1 MGILV
6 MFNEYIR
13 EKQQEII
20 DSLMGC
26 VRINSVEGEPEKGMP
41 FGRGPAEALEYA
53 LKLAGDMGFRTVNV
67 DNQVG
72 YAEYGEGEEM
82 TAVLGHLDIVPAG
95 DDWNYDPFGEIVGDR
110 IYGRGTLDDKGSM
123 IGALYALDAVRKS
136 GLSLKR
142 RIRIIFGTN
151 EETGSMD
158 MVRYNATE
166 EQPAMAFTP
175 DADYPVIFS
184 EKGIARVTV
193 SMNMQSRDGDTA
205 LCEAK
210 AGNAVNIVPQE
221 AHMTLKAADGTV
233 TELSAEGTAAHGSTP
248 ELGINAVSKL
258 MQDAGQCEICGDIKS
273 FIDFYNKHIGT
284 ETDGASLGI
293 ACSTEKF
300 GATTV
305 NVGLLEGSRDQI
317 KITLDCRYPAGEDF
331 GTRLENAGKLAAE
344 YGLTVELTENTEPLY
359 VPEDSFLVQTLQE
372 VYREQTG
379 DEAEP
384 VVIGGGTYAKSMKNT
399 VAFGPIFPGQE
410 NVIHQKDEYITIEN
424 LMKNVEIMAHAMY
437 RLAGGIQKQ

>member
-1 MGILV
+1 

-20 DSLMGC
+20 DSLLGC
-26 VRINSVEGEPEKGMP
+26 VRINSVEGEPEKGKP

-82 TAVLGHLDIVPAG
+82 TAVLGHLDIVPVG
-95 DDWNYDPFGEIVGDR
+95 DDWSHDPFGEIVGDR

-166 EQPAMAFTP
+166 EQPTMAFTP

-221 AHMTLKAADGTV
+221 AHMSLKAADGTV

-258 MQDAGQCEICGDIKS
+258 MQDAGK
-273 FIDFYNKHIGT
+273 
-284 ETDGASLGI
+284 
-293 ACSTEKF
+293 
-300 GATTV
+300 
-305 NVGLLEGSRDQI
+305 
-317 KITLDCRYPAGEDF
+317 
-331 GTRLENAGKLAAE
+331 
-344 YGLTVELTENTEPLY
+344 
-359 VPEDSFLVQTLQE
+359 
-372 VYREQTG
+372 
-379 DEAEP
+379 
-384 VVIGGGTYAKSMKNT
+384 
-399 VAFGPIFPGQE
+399 
-410 NVIHQKDEYITIEN
+410 
-424 LMKNVEIMAHAMY
+424 
-437 RLAGGIQKQ
+437 

>member
-1 MGILV
+1 MGILI
-6 MFNEYIR
+6 MFDEYIR
-13 EKQQEII
+13 DKQNEIT
-20 DSLMGC
+20 DSLLGC
-26 VRINSVEGEPEKGMP
+26 VRINSVEGEPEESMP

-53 LKLAGDMGFRTVNV
+53 LKLAGDMGFRTVNI

-72 YAEYGEGEEM
+72 YAEYGDGEEM
-82 TAVLGHLDIVPAG
+82 IAVLGHLDIVPAG
-95 DDWNYDPFGEIVGDR
+95 DGWSHDPFGETDGDR

-136 GLSLKR
+136 GLPLKR
-142 RIRIIFGTN
+142 RVRIIFGTN

-184 EKGIARVTV
+184 EKGIARVTI
-193 SMNMQSRDGDTA
+193 SMNMQNRDGDTA
-205 LCEAK
+205 LCCGK
-210 AGNAVNIVPQE
+210 AGDAVNIVPQE
-221 AHMTLKAADGTV
+221 AHMTLINADGTRL
-233 TELSAEGTAAHGSTP
+233 ELEAEGIPAHGSTP
-248 ELGINAVSKL
+248 ELGENAVSKL
-258 MQDAGQCEICGDIKS
+258 MQKAGECELCGDIKT
-273 FIDFYNKHIGT
+273 FIEFYNRHIGT

-305 NVGLLEGSRDQI
+305 NVGLLEGDADHIR
-317 KITLDCRYPAGEDF
+317 ITLDCRYPAGEDF
-331 GTRLENAGKLAAE
+331 AARFENAVKNAAE
-344 YGLTVELTENTEPLY
+344 YGLTAELAENTEPLY

-372 VYREQTG
+372 VYRQQTG

-384 VVIGGGTYAKSMKNT
+384 VVIGG
-399 VAFGPIFPGQE
+399 
-410 NVIHQKDEYITIEN
+410 
-424 LMKNVEIMAHAMY
+424 
-437 RLAGGIQKQ
+437 

>member
-1 MGILV
+1 MGILI

-13 EKQQEII
+13 EKQQDII
-20 DSLMGC
+20 DSVLGC
-26 VRINSVEGEPEKGMP
+26 VKINSVEGAPQDGMP
-41 FGRGPAEALEYA
+41 FGKGPAEALEYA
-53 LKLAGDMGFRTVNV
+53 LKLADHMGFRTVNI

-82 TAVLGHLDIVPAG
+82 TAVLGHLDIVPVG
-95 DDWNYDPFGEIVGDR
+95 DDWSHDPFGEVAGDR

-136 GLSLKR
+136 SLPLKR

-151 EETGSMD
+151 EETGSKD

-166 EQPAMAFTP
+166 EQPAMGFTP

-184 EKGIARVTV
+184 EKGIARVTI
-193 SMNMQSRDGDTA
+193 SMNMQKRDGDTG

-210 AGNAVNIVPQE
+210 GGNAVNIVPQE
-221 AHMTLKAADGTV
+221 ACMILRASDGKEI
-233 TELSAEGTAAHGSTP
+233 ELSAEGTAAHGSTP
-248 ELGINAVSKL
+248 ELGKNAISKL
-258 MQDAGQCEICGDIKS
+258 MQDAGQCELCGDIKT
-273 FIDFYNKHIGT
+273 FIDFYNKYIGT

-293 ACSTEKF
+293 ACCTEKF

-305 NVGLLEGSRDQI
+305 NVGLLEGGRDKI

-331 GTRLENAGKLAAE
+331 GARLENAGKLAAE
-344 YGLTVELTENTEPLY
+344 YGMAVELTENTEPLY

-399 VAFGPIFPGQE
+399 VAFGPIFPEQD
-410 NVIHQKDEYITIEN
+410 NVIHQKDEYITVEH

-437 RLAGGIQKQ
+437 RLAKG